1 MITHY
6 PLPLSLV
13 ASRLASYVASGLY
26 LIPCSTPAPLS
37 ISCCDGAY
45 HVHVH
50 AGYVVATPRC
60 DRPRGAPVSIV
71 RVQHGMLALHL
82 SDRSVYIPVESYMIP
97 ELVGCPAYRVVD
109 RSVVVQCEGRSV
121 VLDHFGNLLVY
132 TSIPCL
138 EARAIGRVIAVER
151 VAGRWRLTLN
161 NLGLEYQFEVN

>member
-26 LIPCSTPAPLS
+26 LIPHSAPAPLS

-45 HVHVH
+45 RMHVH

-60 DRPRGAPVSIV
+60 DRPRGAPVSTV

-97 ELVGCPAYRVVD
+97 ELVGCLAYRVD

-121 VLDHFGNLLVY
+121 VLDRLGNLIVY
-132 TSIPCL
+132 TAMSYP
-138 EARAIGRVIAVER
+138 EALAIGRVIAVER
-151 VAGRWRLTLN
+151 VAGRWLLTLN
-161 NLGLEYQFEVN
+161 NLGLEYQLEVR